1 MEDVHSAV
9 QNRNLNQWNLL
20 VAALF
25 GSFAGYSFFNQSIL
39 NLVLKRV
46 MSEYIMPYLA
56 ARGIDKELRE
66 KLKNEPD
73 LETCVV
79 EIVKFFNELYS
90 MNAQIKVSTLE
101 NGAIQVQA
109 TTSRCGLCPVGVGR
123 AQLKEGDTLCPF
135 PQFFLTAINS
145 YVGDAQNVSLRKT
158 RQGAKTS
165 ILRKE
170 EGLCRIVYDRAQV
183 AVAQPGR

>member
-1 MEDVHSAV
+1 MEDVDSAV

-56 ARGIDKELRE
+56 ARGLDSELRE
-66 KLKNEPD
+66 KLGNEPD
-73 LETCVV
+73 LESNVREVV
-79 EIVKFFNELYS
+79 EFFNELYS
-90 MNAQIKVSTLE
+90 MNAQIEVSTLD
-101 NGAIQVQA
+101 NGSIQVEA
-109 TTSRCGLCPVGVGR
+109 TASRCGLCPVGVGR

-135 PQFFLTAINS
+135 PQLFLTAINS
-145 YVGDAQNVSLRKT
+145 YAVEDKKVSLHKT
-158 RQGAKTS
+158 LRGAKTT
-165 ILRKE
+165 IVKKE
-170 EGLCRIVYDRAQV
+170 EGLCKIVYDRV
-183 AVAQPGR
+183 QPSTPR